1 MHHLALGSK
10 TDSIARSFEGH
21 SIKCPNIYGL
31 HIHESYLNE
40 IIHLAVL
47 KLLACQQRIL
57 STADSLWKQFGDQQN
72 VKLDLNPNCLTVR

>member
-21 SIKCPNIYGL
+21 NIKCPNIYGL
-31 HIHESYLNE
+31 HIHESYLN
-40 IIHLAVL
+40 LAVL
-47 KLLACQQRIL
+47 KLLACQQRI
-57 STADSLWKQFGDQQN
+57 SSSADSLWKQFGDQQN

>member
-1 MHHLALGSK
+1 MSHLALGSK

-47 KLLACQQRIL
+47 KGQIFEQ
-57 STADSLWKQFGDQQN
+57 
-72 VKLDLNPNCLTVR
+72 